1 MRLYINS
8 GTWNHKVFELI
19 DYGKA
24 KLNNQ
29 KLEVNESGYI
39 YRNINNICFSKNET
53 TTYNEKLFEL
63 QFIDNS
69 YFILSNP
76 SELIEDKEFGIV
88 LKNPNC
94 SFFIY
99 KPSITKN
106 DINKYKLNEGDI
118 IKIGRINLRIRKIN
132 LNQNSLNPIIT
143 TNNSQIIDEK
153 KTEKDLL
160 TINNLNIKNKKKI
173 CRICYTDEETLEN
186 PLIQP
191 CNCSGTMKFIHI
203 QCLTKWLTT
212 SSCVIVEDDLNCT
225 VYKIKH
231 VECELCQC
239 KLPDYVNHNGKLFEI
254 LNLKINYNSYLIIE
268 SLTIDKNKNKF
279 LYIINL
285 DKKNIIS
292 VGRGEIS
299 DLLLSDI
306 SVSRNH
312 CKIIKDNNN
321 VFIKDCDSRFGTL
334 ILIQNQKLKI
344 HKNLPLYIQIG
355 RSFFEI
361 SMKKKSNSCFNCC
374 DTFENDDV
382 FFYQKQ
388 NEKKVK
394 YQTFLII
401 KKDNDYENETE
412 NNDQNTGHGLK
423 VIEVDNINENDDN
436 EILLRSKDKKR
447 FHRRSILPEIENL
460 EKKTTNFTNEDND
473 KKNIIEK

>member
-160 TINNLNIKNKKKI
+160 TINNL
-173 CRICYTDEETLEN
+173 
-186 PLIQP
+186 
-191 CNCSGTMKFIHI
+191 
-203 QCLTKWLTT
+203 
-212 SSCVIVEDDLNCT
+212 
-225 VYKIKH
+225 
-231 VECELCQC
+231 
-239 KLPDYVNHNGKLFEI
+239 
-254 LNLKINYNSYLIIE
+254 
-268 SLTIDKNKNKF
+268 
-279 LYIINL
+279 
-285 DKKNIIS
+285 DKK
-292 VGRGEIS
+292 
-299 DLLLSDI
+299 
-306 SVSRNH
+306 
-312 CKIIKDNNN
+312 
-321 VFIKDCDSRFGTL
+321 
-334 ILIQNQKLKI
+334 
-344 HKNLPLYIQIG
+344 
-355 RSFFEI
+355 
-361 SMKKKSNSCFNCC
+361 
-374 DTFENDDV
+374 
-382 FFYQKQ
+382 
-388 NEKKVK
+388 
-394 YQTFLII
+394 
-401 KKDNDYENETE
+401 
-412 NNDQNTGHGLK
+412 
-423 VIEVDNINENDDN
+423 VIT
-436 EILLRSKDKKR
+436 R
-447 FHRRSILPEIENL
+447 FH
-460 EKKTTNFTNEDND
+460 
-473 KKNIIEK
+473 